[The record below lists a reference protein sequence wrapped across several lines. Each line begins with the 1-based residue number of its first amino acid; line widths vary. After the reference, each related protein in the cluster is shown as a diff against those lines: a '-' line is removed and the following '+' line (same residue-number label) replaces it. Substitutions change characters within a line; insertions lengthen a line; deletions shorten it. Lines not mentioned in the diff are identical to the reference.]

1 MLPGFAP
8 RGANTVKE
16 FNMDSNTIEKFIQ
29 NHPKGHF
36 CQSRLWGKVK
46 SGWQQRYVYTTDA
59 DGNLTAAIGFLL
71 RKTPVLPFYLMYAP
85 RGPVCDPGDTQTLTA
100 LMNKVRESAK
110 QWHGYLVKLDPD
122 VPVTDTAFIQTLED
136 CGFSRKNSKNFDAVQ
151 PNFVFRLNIEGKNEE
166 EVQALFASKTR
177 YNIRVAL
184 KNKVEVTL
192 GSAADLPEFTRIM
205 RVTGERDGF
214 STRPQSY
221 FEGLLSALGE
231 HARLYIAKIDGKMI
245 AGTIAIAYGDK
256 VWYLYG
262 ASDNAFRNAMPN
274 YLLQWEMIR
283 WAIERGCKIYDFRGV
298 SGDLS
303 EDNPLY
309 GLYRFK
315 KGFGG
320 DLVEFAGEFNCVL
333 NPGVDR
339 LVNTGIRLRKKLARH
354 GK

>member
-1 MLPGFAP
+1 ME
-8 RGANTVKE
+8 NQE
-16 FNMDSNTIEKFIQ
+16 IEKIEEFIRS
-29 NHPKGHF
+29 HPKGHF
-36 CQSRLWGKVK
+36 CQSRLWGGVK
-46 SGWQQRYVYTTDA
+46 ANWEQRFVYTTDGS
-59 DGNLTAAIGFLL
+59 GNINAAISFLL
-71 RKTPVLPFYLMYAP
+71 RKTPVLPYYLMYAP
-85 RGPVCDPGDTQTLTA
+85 RGPVCDPDDPEALTA
-100 LMNKVRESAK
+100 LMRKVQDCAK

-122 VPVTDTAFIQTLED
+122 VPVSNTTFIRTMEQ
-136 CGFSRKNSKNFDAVQ
+136 CGFTRKNSQNFDAVQ
-151 PNFVFRLNIEGKNEE
+151 PNFVFRLDIAGKTEE
-166 EVQALFASKTR
+166 EVMAMFASKTR

-184 KNKVEVTL
+184 KNHVEVTV
-192 GSAADLPEFTRIM
+192 GGPEDLEEFTRIM

-214 STRPQSY
+214 STRPKSY

-231 HARLYIAKIDGKMI
+231 HARLYVAKIEGKMI

-283 WAIERGCKIYDFRGV
+283 WAIARGCRVYDFRGV

-320 DLVEFAGEFNCVL
+320 ELVEFAGEFNYML
-333 NPGVDR
+333 HPGVDK
-339 LVNTGIRLRKKLARH
+339 LVNCGVRLRKKIAKFR
-354 GK
+354 K